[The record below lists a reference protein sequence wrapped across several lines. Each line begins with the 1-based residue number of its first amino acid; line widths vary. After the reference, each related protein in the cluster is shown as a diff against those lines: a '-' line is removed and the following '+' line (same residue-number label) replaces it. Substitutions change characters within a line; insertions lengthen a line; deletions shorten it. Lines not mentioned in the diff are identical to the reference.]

1 MSLNNFYS
9 SLIGTGIAEIITL
22 PICTLKTNF
31 QNSNHQS
38 IKELT
43 KKIYLKHGIK
53 AFYNASFPAI
63 AGQMISTSTKYTIY
77 KYLTSNEKN
86 PIKNRFVNGM
96 IGGITSSLMTH
107 PLDVIKVHLQMNY
120 NFTSELKKE
129 GFKLFY
135 RGYSKTFTKIA
146 ISSSCFFPIYDTIFD
161 KIPNPLISSTVSG
174 FISAIIMHPVDYLK
188 TRHMSGKPLYQGYN
202 PLVYYKGLTLNLL
215 RIVPHFIITMTIIE
229 YLKEKLI

>member
-161 KIPNPLISSTVSG
+161 KIHNPLISSTVSG

>member
-188 TRHMSGKPLYQGYN
+188 TRHMSGKPLYQGFN

-215 RIVPHFIITMTIIE
+215 RIVPHFIITMTTIE